1 MTHSYQLFR
10 IAKAACIALCLGIA
24 TQASA
29 SSDIQVR
36 HLASEQNIVTITR
49 AQKYL
54 LLPVQDDAPEAQV
67 RIVKDNMP
75 VGVAFNVRLARQ
87 RIDYYVPLELSAYQG
102 DNVSISIMGLPEHAQ
117 CWKGLKQ
124 SDTFDLGNREKFRPL
139 YHHTPLYGWMND
151 PNGMFYKDGVYHLYF
166 QHNPYGSLWGNMSW
180 GHSTSTDLVNWE
192 FQGIPIRP
200 DAWGTIFSGS
210 AVIDH
215 ENTAGF
221 GKGAVVAIYT
231 SDNRGSQSQSIAYSL
246 DNGQTFTKYAGNP
259 VLTSTQR
266 DFRDPK
272 VFWYAPGKHWVMILA
287 VGQEMQI
294 FSSANLKEWKHESSF
309 GAKQGAH
316 GGVWECPDLVELPV
330 EDTQEKRWVLICNVN
345 PGGPFGGSAAQYFVG
360 TFDGKKFTNEAPT
373 ETKWMDWGK
382 DNYAT
387 VTFSGTPNG
396 RVIAMG
402 WMNNIQYQPLMPTR
416 QYRGANTIARDLTLY
431 RQDGELY
438 LKSAPAKEMEKT
450 RSEKKTIPAF
460 TVKESRRISPL
471 LDDNKGAYELVMN
484 LRNHGASRIVFTL
497 SNDQGEK
504 IYMYYNIQR
513 KKFVMDRSESGLTG
527 FSRDFPALTA
537 APVHDTD
544 DIHLRIF
551 VDRSSI
557 EVFGDGGEYVMTNR
571 VFPST
576 PYSTLTFEGRHG
588 NYEVKSL
595 SVYKIRT
602 ARDPH

>member
-246 DNGQTFTKYAGNP
+246 
-259 VLTSTQR
+259 
-266 DFRDPK
+266 
-272 VFWYAPGKHWVMILA
+272 
-287 VGQEMQI
+287 
-294 FSSANLKEWKHESSF
+294 
-309 GAKQGAH
+309 
-316 GGVWECPDLVELPV
+316 
-330 EDTQEKRWVLICNVN
+330 
-345 PGGPFGGSAAQYFVG
+345 
-360 TFDGKKFTNEAPT
+360 
-373 ETKWMDWGK
+373 
-382 DNYAT
+382 
-387 VTFSGTPNG
+387 
-396 RVIAMG
+396 
-402 WMNNIQYQPLMPTR
+402 
-416 QYRGANTIARDLTLY
+416 
-431 RQDGELY
+431 
-438 LKSAPAKEMEKT
+438 
-450 RSEKKTIPAF
+450 
-460 TVKESRRISPL
+460 
-471 LDDNKGAYELVMN
+471 
-484 LRNHGASRIVFTL
+484 

-504 IYMYYNIQR
+504 VHMYYDIQR

-537 APVHDTD
+537 APVQDTD

-576 PYSTLTFEGRHG
+576 PYNTLTFEGRHG